1 MGPDI
6 GTGKAKAYLAMN
18 LVRNVKGYKIREN
31 VVPLLNEGRGPG
43 DKWHGK
49 GQGSQSLHF
58 LSLYW

>member
-31 VVPLLNEGRGPG
+31 VVPLLNEGREPG
-43 DKWHGK
+43 DK
-49 GQGSQSLHF
+49 
-58 LSLYW
+58 